1 MPYETV
7 TVQLNFPDDQGLRAY
22 LRVLAGLL
30 RHRAECR
37 RIIDRTGQ
45 TRQGVPFDDLARLI
59 DADQLHYV
67 DYRLR
72 LDHFAEQLILR
83 PAQNCLRLQ
92 TRLLFGLQPTELVWL
107 QSSLDPP
114 TPFPIIALPVHLMG
128 QLDHPGLTL
137 ETIHPLIVLA
147 LHTGGLTSAS
157 CVLADRQFSARW
169 TGARLGP
176 DSLPLRASRDE
187 RLWRVDSAVAN
198 PVLWFTPSPPLKT
211 PEINDKWW
219 EMLLE
224 LRQRWPKSRADLKT
238 HLAPL
243 LPSYPSGD
251 HWELETISPDHL
263 AGSHAKAP
271 VAIIQPEDTRVR
283 IAIDSQLEGRRW
295 GRVLL
300 HSFAHLALG
309 HIRPGDQT
317 VHTDDL
323 QSVINPIRHR
333 DQLASQYA
341 LNQWIKPG
349 WCQPESLADCTP
361 EQKARLGLW
370 RILNERLGEGHLH
383 EKARIYQS
391 TDYQRQAASRLV
403 DILNKYQG
411 AMLCDGVG
419 LGKTYVATTVMVHYI
434 NTWLDQQE
442 TTSNKRITIIAPN
455 QVVSTWLNEAL
466 PSISD
471 LGGRSVQIRILSH
484 H

>member
-198 PVLWFTPSPPLKT
+198 PVLWFTPSPPLKS

-224 LRQRWPKSRADLKT
+224 LRQRWPKSRADLKA

-370 RILNERLGEGHLH
+370 RIL
-383 EKARIYQS
+383 
-391 TDYQRQAASRLV
+391 
-403 DILNKYQG
+403 
-411 AMLCDGVG
+411 
-419 LGKTYVATTVMVHYI
+419 
-434 NTWLDQQE
+434 
-442 TTSNKRITIIAPN
+442 
-455 QVVSTWLNEAL
+455 
-466 PSISD
+466 
-471 LGGRSVQIRILSH
+471 
-484 H
+484 